1 MSLALAIVGTVV
13 GGLAVALAVV
23 LVRFNWKRLRI
34 ARIAAATS
42 DDRLD
47 RIYRLIE
54 ESAPE
59 ESSGCVLGR
68 TNRVGSD
75 KRNLVGLPPALKEFP
90 WSDRSVEIITSPG
103 VTFRFTDE
111 RVLETRLGGKVFRA
125 VRMPRVKTS
134 SGKLRNVYSPQR
146 NLAINDALAAAL
158 REVCPEAPDSL
169 LSYLLC
175 VGGESFEFEPIDQ
188 ARIGATPAWV
198 QAEEWPTCDQCNR
211 RLSLILQIP
220 GALLSSGHAA
230 GTFYWFGC
238 KQHAENTKTIEQF
251 T

>member
-13 GGLAVALAVV
+13 GGLALALAVV
-23 LVRFNWKRLRI
+23 VVRFNWKRLRI

-54 ESAPE
+54 GSAPE

-68 TNRVGSD
+68 TNKVSSD
-75 KRNLVGLPPALKEFP
+75 KRNLVGLPHALQEFP
-90 WSDRSVEIITSPG
+90 WSDRSVEIITSPD

-111 RVLETRLGGKVFRA
+111 CVLETRLGGRVFRA
-125 VRMPRVKTS
+125 VRVRRVKTS
-134 SGKLRNVYSPQR
+134 SGKLRNAYSPQR
-146 NLAINDALAAAL
+146 NLAINDALAAVL
-158 REVCPEAPDSL
+158 REVCPSAPDGL

-175 VGGESFEFEPIDQ
+175 VGGESFEFEPIEQ
-188 ARIGATPAWV
+188 ARIGAIPAWV
-198 QAEEWPTCDQCNR
+198 QVEAWPTCDQCNR

-220 GALLSSGHAA
+220 GALLSSEHAA

-238 KQHAENTKTIEQF
+238 KQHTENTKKIEQF